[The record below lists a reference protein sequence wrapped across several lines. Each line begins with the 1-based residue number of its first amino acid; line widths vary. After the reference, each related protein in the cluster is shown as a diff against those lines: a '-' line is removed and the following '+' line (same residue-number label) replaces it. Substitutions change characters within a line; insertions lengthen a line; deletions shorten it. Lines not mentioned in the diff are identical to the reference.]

1 MMRSAHT
8 GKQLGVSRISTSRPD
23 GTPSHTL
30 KRADLYQ
37 ALHDQATSR
46 GIGIQHGKRLVNAET
61 TGAGVRAVFADG
73 SDATGDLLIGCDGVH
88 SAVRRIIDPAAP
100 APTYAGLVG
109 TGGYAR
115 GVDVD
120 AERGSYTMIFG
131 KRAFFGYPVAP
142 DGEVC
147 WFGNVPRPV
156 AAPRP
161 AGSDKRRPPPGRP
174 IGPPKQGPP
183 ATPSA
188 RSAPPAPP
196 SHWPPSPAGHLS
208 RPGR

>member
-73 SDATGDLLIGCDGVH
+73 SDDTGDLLIGCDSVH

-120 AERGSYTMIFG
+120 TERGSYTMIFG

-142 DGEVC
+142 DGEVW
-147 WFGNVPRPV
+147 WFANVPRPA

-161 AGSDKRRPPPGRP
+161 AGSSQSRPPPGRP

-188 RSAPPAPP
+188 RSAPPTPP